1 MVNFGDIRLAAS
13 RAHLSVAATATS
25 AVLSAVSALDA
36 ARLRDLQDFLEQAH
50 SIDLIQLKLLVSSP
64 TVSPHDI
71 GITTNLPLSLAR
83 AAAEAKISDRETH
96 ALRQRETTAARG
108 RARGT
113 PWIETGKWLL
123 VAIGGGTLALLGER
137 LL

>member
-1 MVNFGDIRLAAS
+1 VRYLPYF
-13 RAHLSVAATATS
+13 
-25 AVLSAVSALDA
+25 
-36 ARLRDLQDFLEQAH
+36 LQQAH
-50 SIDLIQLKLLVSSP
+50 RIYLSQQMLLVSSP
-64 TVSPHDI
+64 PLSPHDF
-71 GITTNLPLSLAR
+71 GITTHLPPSLAR